1 MFFYK
6 IKKNNMDVQSM
17 LFQNFKT
24 LSNEDQVKFL
34 NRVLDFTDAPI
45 KPVFITCIVLINNLN
60 DVDND
65 NNFDDTIKNVLYD
78 LSNNTIDFRDK
89 KKYSKEELSS
99 MIDNFFQQSN

>member
-1 MFFYK
+1 
-6 IKKNNMDVQSM
+6 MDVQSI

-24 LSNEDQVKFL
+24 LSNEDQLKFL

-45 KPVFITCIVLINNLN
+45 KPVFITCLVLINNLN
-60 DVDND
+60 DD
-65 NNFDDTIKNVLYD
+65 NFDKKLSSFKNILYD
-78 LSNNTIDFRDK
+78 LSNNTIDFRNK